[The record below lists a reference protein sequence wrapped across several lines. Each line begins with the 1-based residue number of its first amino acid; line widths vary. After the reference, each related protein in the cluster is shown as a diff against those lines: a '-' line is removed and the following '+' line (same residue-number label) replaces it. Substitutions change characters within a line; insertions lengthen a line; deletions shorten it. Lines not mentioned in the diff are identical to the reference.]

1 MTEADKDKLIDEI
14 VDITKQCCD
23 NFNEGLADRL
33 AEMLVDDLVKK
44 FNISGV
50 GVTLPSYDETN
61 AEIVDGLGL
70 IKTLK
75 DSPFKN
81 ATTDEAYTTGFANC
95 YNWLNEKLGN

>member
-1 MTEADKDKLIDEI
+1 MTEPEKDKLIDEI

-50 GVTLPSYDETN
+50 IN
-61 AEIVDGLGL
+61 
-70 IKTLK
+70 
-75 DSPFKN
+75 
-81 ATTDEAYTTGFANC
+81 
-95 YNWLNEKLGN
+95 